1 MEKEPL
7 LSKNRGRIELAESA
21 ESTAAAPAEG
31 NPTQSQST
39 ADSGSKS
46 ETITVKAES
55 SDALILGIA
64 LLVLGV
70 AAFIYL
76 NKRMARDSASEFW
89 QAEEDF
95 HGQRLFHDAW
105 DDMKSRGFN

>member
-1 MEKEPL
+1 
-7 LSKNRGRIELAESA
+7 LAESA

-31 NPTQSQST
+31 SQTQSQST
-39 ADSGSKS
+39 ADNGTKT
-46 ETITVKAES
+46 EVVTVKAES

-70 AAFIYL
+70 AAFVYL

-89 QAEEDF
+89 EAEEDF
-95 HGQRLFHDAW
+95 HGKRLFNDAW
-105 DDMKSRGFN
+105 NDMKDRGFN